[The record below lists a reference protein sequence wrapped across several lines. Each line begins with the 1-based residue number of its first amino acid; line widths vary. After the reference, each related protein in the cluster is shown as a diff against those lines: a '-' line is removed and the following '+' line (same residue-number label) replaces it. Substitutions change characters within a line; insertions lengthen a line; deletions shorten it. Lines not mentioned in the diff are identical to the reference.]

1 MARHLTDRDV
11 ERIVEQLDG
20 WHGKLTWDLLCDAC
34 KPIIGIKPAR
44 QTLYRFSRVRDA
56 FAATNIRLRSSG
68 DVPQPPASM
77 KASSERIARLEA
89 ENDRLKRENNNLLE
103 QFVRWQYNAYVRGL
117 TDKDLNKPLPGIDLG
132 NTE

>member
-11 ERIVEQLDG
+11 ERIVERLDG
-20 WHGKLTWDLLCDAC
+20 WRGKLTWDLLCDAC

-44 QTLYRFSRVRDA
+44 QTLSRFPRVRDA
-56 FAATNIRLRSSG
+56 FAATNIRLKSSG
-68 DVPQPPASM
+68 DLPLPPTSI
-77 KASSERIARLEA
+77 KASSDRIARLEA
-89 ENDRLKRENNNLLE
+89 ENDRLKRENHNLLE